1 MKILLTGATG
11 NVGAHVAAALAG
23 RDDVRVLALTEADGE
38 ALARQGHRDVVL
50 GDLAR
55 PETLPPAFG
64 GVGRLFLLTPFVPDQ
79 LELEGNALDA
89 AETAGVGR
97 VVKVSFAMD
106 GPDGGPITQ
115 AKPHQEIER
124 RLAGS
129 EAAATV
135 LRPEWIATNLLA
147 QVEPIRGGR
156 LVYPSPPHVRHNP
169 MDPRDIA
176 EAAVAALLADEP
188 QTGAFDLTGH
198 EALTLPE
205 LAGRIGEAVGRKI
218 VHVEP
223 PMAAWRDGLVG
234 IGVPDWWA
242 DALVELFGAFNR
254 RVEAPVTGDLER
266 LTGRPARPVDE
277 FLREYLAPA
286 VGAPA
291 RA

>member
-23 RDDVRVLALTEADGE
+23 RSDVRALALTEANAE
-38 ALARQGHRDVVL
+38 ALARQGLRDVVL

-55 PETLPPAFG
+55 PETLSRAFG
-64 GVGRLFLLTPFVPDQ
+64 GVDRLFLLTPFVPNQ
-79 LELEGNALDA
+79 LELESNALDA
-89 AETAGVGR
+89 AEAAGVGR

-106 GPDGGPITQ
+106 GPDGEPITQ
-115 AKPHQEIER
+115 ARPHREIER
-124 RLAGS
+124 RLPVS
-129 EAAATV
+129 EMAATV

-147 QVEPIRGGR
+147 QVEPIRGGQ
-156 LVYPSPPHVRHNP
+156 LVYPSPPHVQHNP

-176 EAAVAALLADEP
+176 GAAVAALLADEP
-188 QTGAFDLTGH
+188 PTGAFDLTGP

-205 LAGRIGEAVGRKI
+205 LAGRIGGAVGREV

-223 PMAAWRDGLVG
+223 PIGAWRDGLVG

-242 DALVELFGAFNR
+242 NALVELFEAFNR

-266 LTGRPARPVDE
+266 LTGRSARPVDE
-277 FLREYLAPA
+277 FVREYLAPA
-286 VGAPA
+286 VDAPA